1 MTSPHDEL
9 SPYAQRL
16 LTTVV
21 AAVPAWVDAVVR
33 KYVRRTFGV
42 VSEDIAASI
51 VLAQKEAQEY
61 VSVHVSQLMNTDVDE
76 QQTNPLQ
83 ILRDASQFPTR
94 VLQEAGVPAPSR
106 DHFDEQI
113 NPHDVYGLGP
123 YTWRDL
129 GEDVH
134 DAGIEWGAWKAAT
147 VLARRREEGKIT

>member
-1 MTSPHDEL
+1 MSTSDHTL

-16 LTTVV
+16 LTVV
-21 AAVPAWVDAVVR
+21 VDAVPAWVDSVVR
-33 KYVRRTFGV
+33 KHVRRSFGV
-42 VSEDIAASI
+42 VSEDVAALIVIAAKD
-51 VLAQKEAQEY
+51 AQNY
-61 VSVHVSQLMNTDVDE
+61 VSEQLTVLMNTDVDH

-83 ILRDASQFPTR
+83 ILRDAAKFPTR
-94 VLQEAGVPAPSR
+94 VLKDAGVATPVR

-129 GEDVH
+129 GEEVH

-147 VLARRREEGKIT
+147 VLARRREEGKIS